1 MGMHWERLF
10 GGHGKGGRE
19 GFGAALGM
27 LLELF
32 GVFGRPREW
41 GAGIRRGA
49 LMGRREVGHDPRT
62 FWQLFP
68 ARGDP
73 PMFPR
78 PRRHPRARPPP
89 GN

>member
-1 MGMHWERLF
+1 MGTHWERLF

-27 LLELF
+27 LLELLGRF
-32 GVFGRPREW
+32 GKPQEW

-49 LMGRREVGHDPRT
+49 LIGRREVGHDPHT
-62 FWQLFP
+62 FGQQFLT
-68 ARGDP
+68 RGDP

-78 PRRHPRARPPP
+78 APRPPP
-89 GN
+89 PPNA